1 MNVFLVLTQYG
12 NGLQDE
18 CLFATAQ
25 AAFAYSK
32 RRKHAGKSEILEI
45 SVIGDVDEMCAVY
58 TISWNNRT
66 RDTHNFEGVYGNY
79 RHAKEAVGN
88 YGTVLRRLIHENF
101 SESITQPQH
110 QPVQRV
116 IHNNTESAFATLV
129 R

>member
-18 CLFATAQ
+18 CLFATSQ

-45 SVIGDVDEMCAVY
+45 PVIGDVDETCAVY
-58 TISWNNRT
+58 TVSWNNKT

-79 RHAKEAVGN
+79 RHAKEAVGDD
-88 YGTVLRRLIHENF
+88 GTVLRRLIHESF
-101 SESITQPQH
+101 SESIALPLH
-110 QPVQRV
+110 PPIQRG
-116 IHNNTESAFATLV
+116 HPKAEPAFAALV